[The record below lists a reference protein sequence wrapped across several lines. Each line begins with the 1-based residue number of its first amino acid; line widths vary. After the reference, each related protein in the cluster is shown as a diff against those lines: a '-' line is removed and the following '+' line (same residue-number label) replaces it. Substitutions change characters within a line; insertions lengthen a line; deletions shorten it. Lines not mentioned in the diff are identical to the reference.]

1 MDFLEERRLCA
12 PTQTGFRPQ
21 MSINH
26 HLLAL
31 QHIIDRRIH
40 RPARSQRKLYC
51 CFVDLTG
58 AYDCVQRPLMWE
70 ALRRYGVHGRMLAAF
85 QSLYADAHITMKF
98 AGRVGS
104 SLPSLVEGCPSSP
117 TLFGCTVD
125 RLPAYLDAHAPDA
138 GILIQVG
145 DDGELLVSHLMYA
158 DDIVLLGDSPA
169 DLQQL
174 LDTLSGFCA
183 ALGLDVSL
191 AKTQVMCF
199 GLPVAAPHPT
209 FTYAGR
215 TLPHTD
221 SYKYLGTT
229 FTPAGMAGRRLGAS
243 PQQRRQGLQQRAL
256 QVRPARLY
264 QQHPSPAASLRR
276 HRHLHSPVIL

>member
-104 SLPSLVEGCPSSP
+104 SLPSLVEGCPGSP

-125 RLPAYLDAHAPDA
+125 GLPAYLDARAPDA

-174 LDTLSGFCA
+174 LDALAGFCA
-183 ALGLDVSL
+183 ALGLDVESQRHSPRRIGNCL
-191 AKTQVMCF
+191 RFRLGCSTLPVVMCR
-199 GLPVAAPHPT
+199 H
-209 FTYAGR
+209 
-215 TLPHTD
+215 D
-221 SYKYLGTT
+221 S
-229 FTPAGMAGRRLGAS
+229 TP
-243 PQQRRQGLQQRAL
+243 
-256 QVRPARLY
+256 
-264 QQHPSPAASLRR
+264 
-276 HRHLHSPVIL
+276 RHLRHCQQCGTAAVGDERHLVFECPAVQHIRDYHSDLFWDGQSMREFVNQTDQAAVMD